1 MMGQMLQDTCGV
13 IEGCPTRQNRET
25 RPKFRCFEYARNDF
39 LIHET
44 LKKISEYC
52 AHPDKNPAQETESL
66 AHFGPVANR
75 VCRSPNGHN
84 DEVIRRCPS
93 IS

>member
-44 LKKISEYC
+44 LKK
-52 AHPDKNPAQETESL
+52 
-66 AHFGPVANR
+66 
-75 VCRSPNGHN
+75 
-84 DEVIRRCPS
+84 
-93 IS
+93 